1 MSYHN
6 GSSSNS
12 SSSSRSSSS
21 SQRIAAPPGFHYMP
35 DGSLMADSEMN
46 TQQRVAQP
54 DDPILNPQKEACVQE
69 MSCIPG
75 KTFWSNRHCACM
87 YADEISGPYD
97 FGAPRLANPNEELE
111 QDNNERGGCKKQM
124 SCALGYAWSWRACDC
139 IPLEAGFPFFGGRL
153 ADPNGSIDAVE
164 ERKAGCKKQMSCALG
179 YAWSWRACDCMPL
192 EENFPF
198 FGGRMADP
206 NDDTTKSRYM
216 EDGNIVV
223 IWPKVKVNFNAV
235 NFAETYSCNVNR
247 PYSDPLTPKSKYQYR
262 IWELCATNQING
274 PYPPGTPTPVVMPVG
289 STASMPSQTITY
301 NTGDLVGPFKF
312 YGNPLF
318 DSNEPGYPNPAFM
331 QFNLFYDWV
340 VQEVGPIAIGDKI
353 ELDISAVQDPWFQPV
368 GSGAT
373 HPFSSTCTASLTNG
387 LASGQTNKL
396 CLTYL
401 GETTG
406 PNTPLWPNS
415 GALMVNNTVA
425 AVSLDTCD
433 CKRFG
438 IEDTRVVSTGWIC
451 EMKPPIN
458 YDNVLYPLGTSPLG
472 GGSYP
477 KCLEVFSPQIGVY
490 QTEQDCIN
498 SGCEVVI
505 NPNDPLPVL
514 PYALRTLESSGRSP
528 ERNVKVDGY
537 TLLPS
542 GDLVKDELY
551 KQLYNLNNKTLLSF
565 IFDFSDLSASTE
577 TRPLKIIGTSG
588 SDFKLEIKN
597 EDNHYYNFYTK
608 AFQAGEASLE
618 DTLIDTFYI
627 VDVIFPTVTDDDQY
641 DISIYA
647 VGETK
652 HVERNEIRFGD
663 NSIDINSSTGSN
675 SLLMEKVIYQY
686 TDLTLTITPY
696 SPNGSIAGTATSS
709 TVTLPRANFNG
720 TASFSTTFVC
730 ANTASLQI
738 IKQPVADDIFSFVSP
753 VVGAAPLAIQG
764 ENIYPTATA
773 AFTGDDV
780 DGAVASGAIVQ
791 IDADVAGNVVIR
803 DKITTPVTTD
813 TVNCSDCS
821 SATAIIMD
829 AAVATKMAVGDRVT
843 GNTVLDATVIT
854 VAAINVGGDANTF
867 SLSSAV
873 AIADGTTLT
882 FSSKINRSLTTV
894 RSLDP
899 AEGTNHAKKFTMSQD
914 IQFRDNAPLTFF
926 NQMNYRWPINNFANI
941 IKKDMVVVDA
951 ANVTTTSAIS
961 DYKDFI
967 TLNENTVDEY
977 EFVNVEREA
986 VDTTGKTPTIVRGL
1000 VTTQEGAII
1009 FNQQQPRALAG
1020 ETIQVG
1026 GYGETKFQKIH
1037 GYDVELH
1044 NLKVVLTPT
1053 TTTTTS
1059 AVNNSTSVPVASRN
1073 GILDSVS
1080 TVSGIGVDCKTAT
1093 PTVASGAGA
1102 VSGAGAIVL
1111 SAAQTIENGTTLTFG
1126 KTSLTAT
1133 ISGNIDINSLGVSNQ
1148 SLLIDI
1154 EKLLSIT

>member
-6 GSSSNS
+6 GSSSSS

-21 SQRIAAPPGFHYMP
+21 SQRRAAPPGYHYMP

-46 TQQRVAQP
+46 STSSTQRVAPTGFHYMPDGSLMSDDEMNTQQRVGLP
-54 DDPILNPQKEACVQE
+54 DDPIRNPQKEPCIQQ

-87 YADEISGPYD
+87 YAEEISGPYD
-97 FGAPRLANPNEELE
+97 FGAPPRLANPNEELQ
-111 QDNNERGGCKKQM
+111 QDNDERGGCKKQM

-139 IPLEAGFPFFGGRL
+139 VPLEAGFPFFGGR
-153 ADPNGSIDAVE
+153 
-164 ERKAGCKKQMSCALG
+164 
-179 YAWSWRACDCMPL
+179 
-192 EENFPF
+192 
-198 FGGRMADP
+198 MADP
-206 NDDTTKSRYM
+206 NYGSTEQRDMK
-216 EDGNIVV
+216 DGNIVV
-223 IWPKVKVNFNAV
+223 IWPKVKIDFNAK
-235 NFAETYSCNVNR
+235 NFAENYSCNVNK
-247 PYSDPLTPKSKYQYR
+247 PYSDPLTPKSKYQFR

-289 STASMPSQTITY
+289 STAGMPSQTITY

-318 DSNEPGYPNPAFM
+318 DSSQPGYPDPAFM
-331 QFNLFYDWV
+331 QFNLFYDWA

-353 ELDISAVQDPWFQPV
+353 ELDISAVQDAWFQPV

-401 GETTG
+401 GETIG
-406 PNTPLWPNS
+406 PNTPLWPGS
-415 GALMVNNTVA
+415 GGLMVNNTVG

-438 IEDTRVVSTGWIC
+438 IEDPIAVSTGWIC
-451 EMKPPIN
+451 AKKPPIN
-458 YDNVLYPLGTSPLG
+458 YSNPLYPGGIATSLNF
-472 GGSYP
+472 GSFP
-477 KCLEVFSPQIGVY
+477 KCLEVFSPQLGLY

-498 SGCEVVI
+498 SGCEIVI
-505 NPNDPLPVL
+505 GPNDPSPVL
-514 PYALRTLESSGRSP
+514 PYALRVIESSGEKS
-528 ERNVKVDGY
+528 ERNEKIKGY

-551 KQLYNLNNKTLLSF
+551 EQLYNLNNKTLLSF
-565 IFDFSDLSASTE
+565 IFDFSDLSAATE
-577 TRPLKIIGTSG
+577 TRPLKIIGTQG

-608 AFQAGEASLE
+608 AFQAGETSLE
-618 DTLIDTFYI
+618 DTLVDTSYI
-627 VDVIFPTVTDDDQY
+627 VDVIFPTVTDNDQY

-652 HVERNEIRFGD
+652 HAERNEIRFGD

-709 TVTLPRANFNG
+709 TVTLPRANFNSA
-720 TASFSTTFVC
+720 ASFSTTFVC
-730 ANTASLQI
+730 GNTASLQI
-738 IKQPVADDIFSFVSP
+738 IKQPITDDIFSFVSP
-753 VVGAAPLAIQG
+753 VIGSAPLTIQG

-780 DGAVASGAIVQ
+780 NGVVTSGAIVE
-791 IDADVAGNVVIR
+791 IDADVAGNVVIG

-813 TVNCSDCS
+813 TVDMAGGRGSDGV
-821 SATAIIMD
+821 AITMD
-829 AAVATKMAVGDRVT
+829 SAVATKMAVGDQVT
-843 GNTVLDATVIT
+843 GNAALNAGVFT
-854 VAAINVGGDANTF
+854 VAAIASTNVFN
-867 SLSSAV
+867 LSSAV
-873 AIADGTTLT
+873 AIADGVTLT

-894 RSLDP
+894 LNLDP
-899 AEGTNHAKKFTMSQD
+899 SGEAKQFTMSQD

-941 IKKDMVVVDA
+941 IKKDMIVVDA
-951 ANVTTTSAIS
+951 ANVETTSVIS

-977 EFVNVEREA
+977 EFVNVERKA
-986 VDTTGKTPTIVRGL
+986 VDTLAKTPTIVRGL

-1009 FNQQQPRALAG
+1009 FNKQQPLALAG
-1020 ETIQVG
+1020 DTIQVG

-1037 GYDVELH
+1037 GYDVILS
-1044 NLKVVLTPT
+1044 NLKVVLTTT

-1059 AVNNSTSVPVASRN
+1059 AVNNSTSVPVTSRN

-1080 TVSGIGVDCKTAT
+1080 TVSGIGIDCKTAT

-1102 VSGAGAIVL
+1102 VSGAGTIVL

-1133 ISGNIDINSLGVSNQ
+1133 ISGDILINNIGVSNQ